1 MNRRA
6 WQILSLGADALAVNA
21 AIILSFL
28 IRYGWPVPAFNFQA
42 YLRVFVPFTVC
53 QLAVFY
59 LVDLY
64 EPTADRSG
72 PELLGTAVK
81 GVVLGGLLLVTLTFV
96 LRAFSFPRTV
106 IAIAL
111 VLQVLM
117 VWGWRRLAA
126 RWLHVRWPER
136 RVLLV
141 GASDDLHMVVERLR
155 TSDAWGYRV
164 VAVVVESGEDV
175 SALAG
180 YRVAEGLHVLPE
192 LLAELEPDQVIV
204 ATPSRHRQLLE
215 ETALG
220 STFPGEIYV
229 VPQLYE
235 MHLGQLSFSLLSD
248 IPLIRLTP
256 KVKPSGQLRR
266 KALVERLAA
275 GLLLLVLSPLFL
287 VISLLVL
294 VFSGRPV
301 LYRQVRVGMDQEEF
315 LLAKFRTMVRDAEAS
330 GAALAVPGDRRITGI
345 GKLLR
350 RSRMD
355 ELPQLWNVLHGEMN
369 LVGPRPERPEF
380 VREFLA
386 DDPTYAERFRIR
398 PGITGL
404 AQISAYYAT
413 APSMKLR
420 FDLMYMYHQ
429 SLWLDLQ
436 IILRTFRVLL
446 TGRGAN

>member
-1 MNRRA
+1 MNRRV
-6 WQILSLGADALAVNA
+6 WQILSVGVDALAINA

-28 IRYGWPVPAFNFQA
+28 VRYGWSVPAFNLQA
-42 YLRVFVPFTVC
+42 YSMVLVPFTLC

-59 LVDLY
+59 LVDMY
-64 EPTADRSG
+64 EPTAERSG
-72 PELLGTAVK
+72 PELFGTTAK
-81 GVVLGGLLLVTLTFV
+81 GVVLGGLVLVTLTFV

-111 VLQVLM
+111 VLQVLL

-126 RWLHVRWPER
+126 GWLHVRWPER

-141 GASDDLHMVVERLR
+141 GASEDLHMVAERLR
-155 TSDAWGYRV
+155 TSGKWGYRV

-220 STFPGEIYV
+220 STFSGEIYV

-248 IPLIRLTP
+248 IPLILLTP
-256 KVKPSGQLRR
+256 KVKPPGQLRR
-266 KALVERLAA
+266 KAFFERLIA
-275 GLLLLVLSPLFL
+275 GLLLVMLSPLFL

-294 VFSGRPV
+294 AFSGLPV
-301 LYRQVRVGMDQEEF
+301 LYRQVRVGRDQEEF
-315 LLAKFRTMVRDAEAS
+315 LLAKFRTMARDAEAA
-330 GAALAVPGDRRITGI
+330 GAVMAVPGDPRITGI

-355 ELPQLWNVLHGEMN
+355 ELPQLWNVLRGDMS
-369 LVGPRPERPEF
+369 LVGPRPERPKF

-429 SLWLDLQ
+429 SMWLDIQ
-436 IILRTFRVLL
+436 IMLRTFRVLL